1 MSIKAKLEAR
11 YPDEDWSHIDG
22 GADGEQP
29 VFWYSKGVYGVSP
42 DMWPS
47 DLAEMTSSEIKAFLE
62 S

>member
-11 YPDEDWSHIDG
+11 YPDEDWSQLDG
-22 GADGEQP
+22 GADGEYP
-29 VFWYSKGVYGVSP
+29 VFWSSKGVYGINT

-47 DLAEMTSSEIKAFLE
+47 GLTEMTSVEIKAFLE

>member
-1 MSIKAKLEAR
+1 MNIKAKLEAR
-11 YPDEDWSHIDG
+11 YPDEDWSHIDS

-29 VFWYSKGVYGVSP
+29 VFWFSKGVYGISP

-47 DLAEMTSSEIKAFLE
+47 DLAEMSSDEIKAFLE

>member
-11 YPDEDWSHIDG
+11 YPDEDWSHIDS

-29 VFWYSKGVYGVSP
+29 VFWYSKGVYGISP
-42 DMWPS
+42 DMWPVG
-47 DLAEMTSSEIKAFLE
+47 LPVWTNQEVKEFLE

>member
-1 MSIKAKLEAR
+1 MSIKAKLEAQ
-11 YPDEDWSHIDG
+11 YPDEDWSHIDS

-29 VFWYSKGVYGVSP
+29 VFWYSKGVYGISP

-47 DLAEMTSSEIKAFLE
+47 GLVEMTSSEIKAFME